1 MNLTNKY
8 NLNLKPGEDFN
19 IIENHW
25 IPKKMGTEF
34 FVFGKTMYCN
44 NNMIKI
50 PKHEFLHVAQ
60 FKKYGIFLVTLH
72 YLFYISVN
80 FIRYRNLGKA
90 FSQIPFEIEA
100 RNFEKEGN

>member
-1 MNLTNKY
+1 MDIASKY

-19 IIENHW
+19 IVENHW
-25 IPKKMGTEF
+25 IPKKMGAEF

-44 NNMIKI
+44 NNMVKI

-60 FKKYGIFLVTLH
+60 FKKYGIFLVTMH

-80 FIRYRNLGKA
+80 IIRYRNLGKA
-90 FSQIPFEIEA
+90 FSKIPFEIEA